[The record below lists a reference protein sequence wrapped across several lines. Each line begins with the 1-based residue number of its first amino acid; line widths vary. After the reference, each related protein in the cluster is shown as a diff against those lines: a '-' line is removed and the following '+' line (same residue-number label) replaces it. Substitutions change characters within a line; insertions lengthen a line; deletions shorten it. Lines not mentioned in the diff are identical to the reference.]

1 MVKLLVWEYLIL
13 LKAIMNMNEQIILAQ
28 PLLLDKEIE
37 EFNIITIIKI
47 QLVCHGK
54 HGKN

>member
-1 MVKLLVWEYLIL
+1 MK
-13 LKAIMNMNEQIILAQ
+13 KIIIQVQ